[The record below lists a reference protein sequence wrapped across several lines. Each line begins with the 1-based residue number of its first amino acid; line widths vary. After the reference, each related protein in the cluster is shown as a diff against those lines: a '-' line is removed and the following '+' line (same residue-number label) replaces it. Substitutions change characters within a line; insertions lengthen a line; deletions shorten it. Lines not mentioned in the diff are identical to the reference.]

1 MKCIYSRAQD
11 STIWSDHELAEPI
24 FFLDRLALNRI
35 GMWDAPKVAVPFRLK

>member
-11 STIWSDHELAEPI
+11 SAI
-24 FFLDRLALNRI
+24 LDRLALNRI